1 MSTPIRTAHVTG
13 WGRYAPTQVL
23 TNHDLERMV
32 DTSDEWIV
40 SRTGIRERRVAAAH
54 ETTASMAA
62 VAAMRAIRTA
72 GIEPDEID
80 LILLATLT
88 PDYWMPSTAAL
99 VKEAIGN
106 TRAAAMDVAAA
117 CSGFVYAYAT
127 AHAYI
132 TSGMAK
138 HVLVIGAEL
147 LTRFLDYTDRNTCIL
162 FGDGAGAVVLSASD
176 EPGGGLGIEMTT
188 EPQGAYMIWLP
199 AGGAKSP
206 PSAET
211 VARGEHYVRMEG
223 KETYRFAT
231 RTLATTALTS
241 IEKAGLK
248 PSDIDLFIP
257 HQANIRII
265 EAVAKGL
272 DLPMERM
279 FVNLDKYGNTSAAS
293 VPIALAEAVNEGRV
307 KVGDRIVIVAFGAGF
322 TSGAVTIEW
331 TADPARGIAGDAAVD
346 PNDIQ
351 VRLPVDW
358 DSVDPIPEALAELM
372 RRPGSV
378 DVPLDDVVPGEQASK
393 PAGGPGMIDL
403 SGKTALVTGGSRG
416 IGRAIA
422 IRLATQGADVAFTYK
437 GNADAAAE
445 TTALHRGP
453 RSKGA
458 RDPGRRLAGG
468 DRGRRSSR
476 PSSRRSARSTS
487 WSTTPGVTRDD
498 LIMRMSVEAWREV
511 LETNL
516 YGAFYMI
523 KAVTRPMLK
532 AKGGRIINITS
543 VSGQAGQMGQANY
556 SSAKAG
562 LIGLTKATARELA
575 SRSITVNAVAPG
587 FVLTEL
593 TQDLPDAL
601 KDEITARTPLGRFG
615 ETAEIAERR
624 RVPRQRRGRLHHRAG
639 PRRRRRPG
647 DDVGESDQAAPDP
660 PDGIPA
666 TPC

>member
-1 MSTPIRTAHVTG
+1 MTTTTRTAHVTG
-13 WGRYAPTQVL
+13 WGRYAPSQVL

-62 VAAMRAIRTA
+62 VASMRAIRTA
-72 GIEPDEID
+72 GIDPDEID

-176 EPGGGLGIEMTT
+176 QPGGGLGIEMTT

-241 IEKAGLK
+241 IEKAGLE

-307 KVGDRIVIVAFGAGF
+307 KVGDRIVIVAC
-322 TSGAVTIEW
+322 
-331 TADPARGIAGDAAVD
+331 RGRLHLRRGDDRVD
-346 PNDIQ
+346 
-351 VRLPVDW
+351 
-358 DSVDPIPEALAELM
+358 
-372 RRPGSV
+372 RRPGAR
-378 DVPLDDVVPGEQASK
+378 DRRRRRGRPRRHQGPAAGRLGFGRPDPRGARRIDAPPRLGRCAPRRRRPGRAGRRA
-393 PAGGPGMIDL
+393 AGGPGMIEL
-403 SGKTALVTGGSRG
+403 TGKTALVTGGSRG
-416 IGRAIA
+416 IGRAIVT
-422 IRLATQGADVAFTYK
+422 RLATQGADVAFTYK
-437 GNADAAAE
+437 GNAAAAAE
-445 TTALHRGP
+445 AVAIVEGL
-453 RSKGA
+453 
-458 RDPGRRLAGG
+458 GRRALAIQG
-468 DRGRRSSR
+468 DASQADTADTVVKAVLEAFGKIDILVNN
-476 PSSRRSARSTS
+476 A
-487 WSTTPGVTRDD
+487 GVTRDD
-498 LIMRMSVEAWREV
+498 LIMRMSVDAWREV

-516 YGAFYMI
+516 YGAFFMI
-523 KAVTRPMLK
+523 KAVTRPMLR

-593 TQDLPDAL
+593 TQDLPQAL
-601 KDEITARTPLGRFG
+601 KDEITSRTPLGRFG
-615 ETAEIAERR
+615 ETTEIADAVAFLASE
-624 RVPRQRRGRLHHRAG
+624 
-639 PRRRRRPG
+639 
-647 DDVGESDQAAPDP
+647 EAAFITGQVLAV
-660 PDGIPA
+660 DGGLVMM
-666 TPC
+666 